1 MSDRSAGVVSRG
13 AAATIDAL
21 VVSIALAVLYVGWVF
36 TRLAFSPRTF
46 EFPAVS
52 ALFSA
57 LGFLAVAAFYLTAC
71 WAVSGC
77 TVGAVVMGVQ
87 VVGRSSIRLHPL
99 TALLRALAC
108 VVFPAGLAWVVVDR
122 QRRSVQDIALRT
134 RVIYRRDTHVAR
146 AIPVE

>member
-1 MSDRSAGVVSRG
+1 MIERSAGIVTR
-13 AAATIDAL
+13 AAAAAVDAL

-36 TRLAFSPRTF
+36 TRLAFTPRSF

-52 ALFSA
+52 VLFSA
-57 LGFLAVAAFYLTAC
+57 LGFLALATLYLAVC

-77 TVGAVVMGVQ
+77 TAGAVVMGVR

-99 TALLRALAC
+99 TALLRALIC
-108 VVFPAGLAWVVVDR
+108 VAFPAGLAWVVVDR

-134 RVIYRRDTHVAR
+134 RVVYRHDAPR